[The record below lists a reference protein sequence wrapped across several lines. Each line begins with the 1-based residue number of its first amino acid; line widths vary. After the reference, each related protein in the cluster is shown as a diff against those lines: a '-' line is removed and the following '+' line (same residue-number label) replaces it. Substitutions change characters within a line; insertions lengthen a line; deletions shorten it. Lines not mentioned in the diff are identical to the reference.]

1 MNNNKFWWGLVV
13 VWCLVIYS
21 FSEFSFFTGANTE
34 RLIRHVL
41 SYWPFAQGEGEE
53 TASPL
58 NFIVRKSAHLSAFG
72 ILAVLVFQAL
82 VPRRWAYIGAWSF
95 ATLYA
100 ATDEWHQSFEPGRTA
115 LFSDVVIDACGALIA
130 LWIVWAWRRWR
141 QVRGRVFSSS

>member
-13 VWCLVIYS
+13 IWCLVIYS
-21 FSEFSFFTGANTE
+21 FSEFSFFTGKNTE
-34 RLIRHVL
+34 QIIRHML
-41 SYWPFAQGEGEE
+41 AYWPFAQGEGDE

-72 ILAVLVFQAL
+72 ILAALVFKAL
-82 VPRRWAYIGAWSF
+82 APRRWAYIGAWSF

-115 LFSDVVIDACGALIA
+115 LFSDVLIDACGALLA
-130 LWIVWAWRRWR
+130 LCLVWSVRRWKR
-141 QVRGRVFSSS
+141 VRAPS